1 MIRMLLAGALA
12 AVALVQPAQAKGYL
26 AFATRNPG
34 PMIAWY
40 RSTFDLRIIRTIRP
54 DNANLTVTILDGP
67 LATVEILARLDLV
80 PSDGMPERHV
90 GLFKAGFEVA
100 DLTPWIARWK
110 AANVDIAAG
119 PFDEA
124 QPPQRSVILR
134 DPDRN
139 LIHIV
144 APLG

>member
-1 MIRMLLAGALA
+1 MIRLALAGALA
-12 AVALVQPAQAKGYL
+12 AVSLVTPAQAKGFL
-26 AFATRNPG
+26 GLATRNPG

-40 RSTFDLRIIRTIRP
+40 RSTFDLRIVRTVRP
-54 DNANLTVTILDGP
+54 DGANLTVTILDGP
-67 LATVEILARLDLV
+67 LVTVEILARPDLV

-90 GLFKAGFEVA
+90 GVFKAGFEIG
-100 DLTPWIARWK
+100 DLTPWLARWR

-119 PFDEA
+119 PFDEM

-139 LIHIV
+139 LIHLV
-144 APLG
+144 QPL

>member
-1 MIRMLLAGALA
+1 MIRTLLAGALA
-12 AVALVQPAQAKGYL
+12 MVTLVQPAQAKGYL
-26 AFATRNPG
+26 ALSTRNPG

-40 RSTFDLRIIRTIRP
+40 RNTFDLRIVRTIRP
-54 DNANLTVTILDGP
+54 ESANLTVTILDGP
-67 LATVEILARLDLV
+67 LVTVELLARADLV

-90 GLFKAGFEVA
+90 GIFKAGFEIA
-100 DLTPWIARWK
+100 DLTPWLARWR
-110 AANVDIAAG
+110 ATNVDIAYG

-139 LIHIV
+139 LIHLV
-144 APLG
+144 QPL